1 MELTFITS
9 DSIFDYF
16 LNATEPNF
24 SLKPL
29 TPLAP
34 KYRFLLALLFTLIAI
49 YTQIV
54 KAQTTKTEEKVHTAE
69 VATANHQ
76 LASE

>member
-34 KYRFLLALLFTLIAI
+34 KYRFLLALLFTLHRDL
-49 YTQIV
+49 
-54 KAQTTKTEEKVHTAE
+54 HT
-69 VATANHQ
+69 NCKSSNDQ
-76 LASE
+76 D